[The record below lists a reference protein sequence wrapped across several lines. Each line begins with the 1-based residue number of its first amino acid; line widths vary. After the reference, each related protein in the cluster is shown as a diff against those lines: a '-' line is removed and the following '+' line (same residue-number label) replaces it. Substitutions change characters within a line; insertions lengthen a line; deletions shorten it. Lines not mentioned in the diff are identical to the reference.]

1 MSKRCVHCG
10 RYFTPDKRVGQRQK
24 VCQRE
29 QCKLARKKQAQQQW
43 QQNNPK
49 YFDNLYLDYVKPWRQ
64 RRKEIR
70 VSLLPRQVIKDE
82 IPPSKPLQK
91 LVLLIPGDI
100 KGMIKDEIRLR
111 RLDSHTFAA
120 YGP

>member
-82 IPPSKPLQK
+82 IPPSKPLQE
-91 LVLLIPGDI
+91 LILLIPGDI

>member
-1 MSKRCVHCG
+1 MTKRCMHCG
-10 RYFTPDKRVGQRQK
+10 RYFTPDKRIGQRQK

-43 QQNNPK
+43 RRNNPE
-49 YFDNLYLDYVKPWRQ
+49 YFNNLYLDYVKPWRQ
-64 RRKEIR
+64 RRRELKAT
-70 VSLLPRQVIKDE
+70 LLRKQVIKDE

-91 LVLLIPGDI
+91 LILWIPGDS
-100 KGMIKDEIRLR
+100 KGGIKDEIVLR
-111 RLDSHTFAA
+111 RLDRQTFAA

>member
-1 MSKRCVHCG
+1 LSKRCVHCG

>member
-1 MSKRCVHCG
+1 MAKRCMHCG

-43 QQNNPK
+43 QQNNPT

-70 VSLLPRQVIKDE
+70 VSSLPRQVIKDE
-82 IPPSKPLQK
+82 IPPSKPLQE
-91 LVLLIPGDI
+91 LVLLIPGDTV
-100 KGMIKDEIRLR
+100 GMIKDEIRLR